1 MLCAGAEN
9 HRIAATNAV
18 YACTFEATF
27 MKSVTKSSTYQRL
40 AWVLIALLA
49 IPQASFQPAARMSN
63 EVRTVVIDAG
73 HGGTD
78 PGNLGTRRYKK
89 AEKDVSLAVALKVEQ
104 YIKQRFP
111 DIKVVMTRR
120 TDTYPTLHERTVIAN
135 RAQGDVFI
143 SIHCDAAENRSAYGS
158 STYVMGKDHDDE
170 NRVAMRENSVIL
182 QEDNQDVYEGFD
194 PSKPESY
201 IMLTMFQY
209 AFIQQSVEL
218 AQTVQNAFRN
228 DVGRKDRGVRQ
239 QPLYVTSRTAMPAI
253 LIELGF
259 LTNSAEEDFLMTD
272 DGQDQMAQAI
282 ARSFAQYK
290 VRREGGIP
298 NEAPVT
304 AKPTVPAPTAVPT
317 VVPAVEA
324 PAQAPAEVA
333 TTKPATPQPT
343 APEPVATE
351 AAPVV
356 SDVFYSVQLSV
367 SGLLKSP
374 SEEPFNAL
382 PGVFYVK
389 DGRLYR
395 YLAGRH
401 TSREVAVAALAQAR
415 AKGFP
420 DAFLVAYRGTARI
433 TLDEAEQALKKP

>member
-1 MLCAGAEN
+1 
-9 HRIAATNAV
+9 
-18 YACTFEATF
+18 

-40 AWVLIALLA
+40 AFVLIALMA
-49 IPQASFQPAARMSN
+49 IPQSGFQPAARMSDQ
-63 EVRTVVIDAG
+63 VRTVVIDAG
-73 HGGTD
+73 HGGKD

-89 AEKDVSLAVALKVEQ
+89 TEKDVSLAVALKVEQ

-111 DIKVVMTRR
+111 GIKVVMTRR
-120 TDTYPTLHERTVIAN
+120 DDSYPTLHERTVIAN

-194 PSKPESY
+194 PTKPESY

-209 AFIQQSVEL
+209 AFIQQSVDL

-228 DVGRKDRGVRQ
+228 DVGRKDRGVKQ

-259 LTNSAEEDFLMTD
+259 LTNSAEEDYLMTD
-272 DGQDQMAQAI
+272 DGQDQMALAI

-290 VRREGGIP
+290 VRREGGTAT
-298 NEAPVT
+298 EPVV
-304 AKPTVPAPTAVPT
+304 PPAPKP
-317 VVPAVEA
+317 
-324 PAQAPAEVA
+324 EVSL
-333 TTKPATPQPT
+333 
-343 APEPVATE
+343 PEPVALEVPKVETPKVE

-356 SDVFYSVQLSV
+356 AEAKPTPIEVPANAAVSDVYFTVQLSV
-367 SGLLKSP
+367 SGLQKST
-374 SEEPFNAL
+374 SESPFDAIR
-382 PGVFYVK
+382 GVFFVK
-389 DGRLYR
+389 DGRLFR
-395 YLAGRH
+395 YLYGRFS
-401 TSREVAVAALAQAR
+401 SRDDAYKALQEAR
-415 AKGFP
+415 QKGFP
-420 DAFLVAYRGTARI
+420 DAFMVAYRGTARI
-433 TLDEAEQALKKP
+433 TLDEADQALKKP

>member
-1 MLCAGAEN
+1 
-9 HRIAATNAV
+9 
-18 YACTFEATF
+18 

-40 AWVLIALLA
+40 ALVLIALLA
-49 IPQASFQPAARMSN
+49 IPQSGFQPAARMSD

-104 YIKQRFP
+104 YIKERFP

-120 TDTYPTLHERTVIAN
+120 TDVYPTLHERTVIAN

-218 AQTVQNAFRN
+218 AQNVQNAFRD

-239 QPLYVTSRTAMPAI
+239 QPLYVTSRTAMPSI

-259 LTNSAEEDFLMTD
+259 LTNSTEEDFLMTEE
-272 DGQDQMAQAI
+272 GQDQMARAI
-282 ARSFAQYK
+282 SRSFAQYK
-290 VRREGGIP
+290 VRREGGSTAAGEKTTP
-298 NEAPVT
+298 TSAPASTPAAEAVRANAPETLPLTELVKQT
-304 AKPTVPAPTAVPT
+304 EPAAVEVPAAVANLERAADPTPT
-317 VVPAVEA
+317 QPNAAPPVSTPVPA
-324 PAQAPAEVA
+324 
-333 TTKPATPQPT
+333 
-343 APEPVATE
+343 
-351 AAPVV
+351 AA
-356 SDVFYSVQLSV
+356 VFFSIQLSV
-367 SGLLKSP
+367 SALEKSTAEAPFSGLRD
-374 SEEPFNAL
+374 
-382 PGVFYVK
+382 VFVVK

-395 YLAGRH
+395 YLQGHFSSRASAVEGLNAVRQAGF
-401 TSREVAVAALAQAR
+401 A
-415 AKGFP
+415 
-420 DAFLVAYRGTARI
+420 DAFVVAYRGSARI
-433 TLDEAEQALKKP
+433 TLDEADQALKP

>member
-1 MLCAGAEN
+1 M
-9 HRIAATNAV
+9 
-18 YACTFEATF
+18 
-27 MKSVTKSSTYQRL
+27 
-40 AWVLIALLA
+40 A
-49 IPQASFQPAARMSN
+49 IPQSGFQPAARMSDQ
-63 EVRTVVIDAG
+63 VRTVVIDAG
-73 HGGTD
+73 HGGKD

-89 AEKDVSLAVALKVEQ
+89 TEKDVSLSVALKVEQ

-111 DIKVVMTRR
+111 GIKVVMTRR
-120 TDTYPTLHERTVIAN
+120 DDSYPTLHERTVIAN

-194 PSKPESY
+194 PTKPESY

-228 DVGRKDRGVRQ
+228 DVGRKDRGVKQ

-259 LTNSAEEDFLMTD
+259 LTNSAEEDYLMTD
-272 DGQDQMAQAI
+272 DGQDQMALAI

-290 VRREGGIP
+290 VRREGGTAT
-298 NEAPVT
+298 EPVV
-304 AKPTVPAPTAVPT
+304 PPAPKP
-317 VVPAVEA
+317 
-324 PAQAPAEVA
+324 EVSL
-333 TTKPATPQPT
+333 
-343 APEPVATE
+343 PEPVALEVPKVETPKVE

-356 SDVFYSVQLSV
+356 AEAKPTPIEVPANAAVSDVYFTVQLSV
-367 SGLLKSP
+367 SGLQKST
-374 SEEPFNAL
+374 SESPFDAIR
-382 PGVFYVK
+382 GVFFVK
-389 DGRLYR
+389 DGRLFR
-395 YLAGRH
+395 YLYGRFS
-401 TSREVAVAALAQAR
+401 SRDDAYKALQEAR
-415 AKGFP
+415 QKGFP
-420 DAFLVAYRGTARI
+420 DAFMVAYRGTARI
-433 TLDEAEQALKKP
+433 TLDEADQALKKP